1 MDGSCAVT
9 GISVAGRRVTGVQ
22 TTRGT
27 VETDFLVL
35 AAGVDTPA
43 LARMVQVNV
52 PLKES
57 PGVLAHTAPTGRIL
71 DRLAFGPGAN
81 IKQNPDG
88 RIVTGTDFGPAATI
102 DASRESGEKLLERAR
117 RFVPRLKD
125 TRLETVTL
133 GYRVLYLVKTPAT
146 VSG

>member
-1 MDGSCAVT
+1 MNAQKLGAKVEYPCAVT
-9 GISVAGRRVTGVQ
+9 GISVAGGRVSAVE

-57 PGVLAHTAPTGRIL
+57 PGVLAHTAPAGRIL

-88 RIVTGTDFGPAATI
+88 RIVITVA
-102 DASRESGEKLLERAR
+102 
-117 RFVPRLKD
+117 
-125 TRLETVTL
+125 VTL
-133 GYRVLYLVKTPAT
+133 GRRRHGAGP
-146 VSG
+146 SRQ